1 MEYSENRGTRPH
13 ASMDA
18 ARTLDFVT
26 GSVAAG
32 RYPISDQLRALQSA
46 IIVAPCGMAVC
57 NRFGRLLLA
66 NRALSEIFGYAPT
79 DALPRN
85 LRTVI
90 PDMVF
95 AAEMP
100 IASAP
105 LAQAPGAGL
114 MISDVPGTRDVDG
127 IRKDGSPRLL
137 RVAVSPIPSQAECL
151 YVVSIVDL
159 SERRRIESQ
168 VALLQRQAG
177 VQGIVTQLATRC
189 AAAPFESLDATLA
202 QLLREVGEGL
212 ALDRCVAYVPAS
224 NDATALTP
232 TYSWTRTG
240 GLLPSDAADAWNT
253 LPGVL
258 SRARAGEASVAAT
271 LEELA
276 DATDRA
282 SMAALGA
289 RACVALPMDL
299 NGARG
304 ALVVDTLA
312 ERTWPG
318 EVLDTLR
325 LVAAVMSQS
334 LARKRDRERLD
345 LGLDEL
351 RRQRDETAGENAVLR
366 RETAVLLH
374 TDRSIASQS
383 VAIRRV
389 IAQVQQVA
397 PTTATVLLLGET
409 GVGKEVFAQAIHNM
423 SPRQRRAMIRVSCA
437 AIPTALIES
446 ELFGRE
452 RGAFTGALSRQIGR
466 FEAAHGSTI
475 FLDEIGDLPLEIQV
489 KLLRVLQERTVERL
503 GGNSSTK
510 VDVRVIAA
518 TNRNLEEAVANS
530 TFREDLFYRLNVFPI
545 TIPPLRERI
554 ADIPSLVWTFVDEF
568 SHAFGKKVD
577 AISKESIEALQRYFW
592 PGNVRELRN
601 VIEREMIVATG
612 PTLTVAP
619 PRPVAS
625 ERHAPSSR
633 LADIEVEHIRSV
645 LDGCGWRVRG
655 IGGAAER
662 LGVKPTTLESR
673 MARLGIVRE
682 KRIAHA

>member
-1 MEYSENRGTRPH
+1 MEYSENRGFRPQG
-13 ASMDA
+13 SLDA
-18 ARTLDFVT
+18 ARTLDFVS
-26 GSVAAG
+26 GSVATG
-32 RYPISDQLRALQSA
+32 RYSLSDQLRVVQSA
-46 IIVAPCGMAVC
+46 IAVAPCGMAVC

-66 NRALSEIFGYAPT
+66 NRTLSEIFGYAPT
-79 DALPRN
+79 ELLPRN
-85 LRTVI
+85 LRTII
-90 PDMVF
+90 PDIVF

-100 IASAP
+100 PATAP
-105 LAQAPGAGL
+105 LGQSATTAVITSEAPTG
-114 MISDVPGTRDVDG
+114 RDVDG
-127 IRKDGSPRLL
+127 LRKDGLPTQL
-137 RVAVSPIPSQAECL
+137 RVAVAPIPGQAESL
-151 YVVSIVDL
+151 YVVSVVDL
-159 SERRRIESQ
+159 SDRRRVESQ

-177 VQGIVTQLATRC
+177 VHGIVTQLATRC
-189 AAAPFESLDATLA
+189 AAAPFDTLDTALA
-202 QLLREVGEGL
+202 ELLHDVGEGL
-212 ALDRCVAYVPAS
+212 GLDRCVAYVPAS

-232 TYSWTRTG
+232 TYSWTRSG

-258 SRARAGEASVAAT
+258 SRARAGEATVAAT
-271 LEELA
+271 LEDLT

-282 SMAALGA
+282 SLAALGA
-289 RACVALPMDL
+289 RACVALPIEL

-312 ERTWPG
+312 EREWPG
-318 EVLDTLR
+318 EVLDSLR

-389 IAQVQQVA
+389 VAQVQQVA

-409 GVGKEVFAQAIHNM
+409 GAGKEVFAQAIHNA

-503 GGNSSTK
+503 GGNQSTK

-518 TNRNLEEAVANS
+518 TNRNLEQAVANN

-577 AISKESIEALQRYFW
+577 AISKESLEALQRYSW

-612 PTLTVAP
+612 PTLTIAA

-682 KRIAHA
+682 KKIAHA

>member
-1 MEYSENRGTRPH
+1 MDWTENRGTRSH
-13 ASMDA
+13 ASIDA
-18 ARTLDFVT
+18 ARTLDFVAGT
-26 GSVAAG
+26 VGTG

-46 IIVAPCGMAVC
+46 IAVAPCGMAVC
-57 NRFGRLLLA
+57 NRFGRILLA
-66 NRALSEIFGYAPT
+66 NRALSEIFGYLPT
-79 DALPRN
+79 DLLPRN
-85 LRTVI
+85 LRTII
-90 PDMVF
+90 PDIVF
-95 AAEMP
+95 ATEMAAAAETLADGRP
-100 IASAP
+100 SAV
-105 LAQAPGAGL
+105 
-114 MISDVPGTRDVDG
+114 ITSDVPGARDVEG
-127 IRKDGSPRLL
+127 IRKDGSPARL
-137 RVAVSPIPSQAECL
+137 RVATSTIPSPADCL
-151 YVVSIVDL
+151 YVVSIVDV
-159 SERRRIESQ
+159 SDRQRVESQ
-168 VALLQRQAG
+168 VSLLQQQAG

-189 AAAPFESLDATLA
+189 AAAPFEQVDTTLA
-202 QLLREVGEGL
+202 ELLRDVGEGL
-212 ALDRCVAYVPAS
+212 ALDRCVAYGPAS
-224 NDATALTP
+224 HEATALTP
-232 TYSWTRTG
+232 TYSWTRTD
-240 GLLPSDAADAWNT
+240 GLLPADAADAWTT
-253 LPGVL
+253 LPGIV
-258 SRARAGEASVAAT
+258 SRARAGEATVAAT
-271 LEELA
+271 LEDLA

-282 SMAALGA
+282 SMAALGV
-289 RACVALPMDL
+289 RACAALPMEM

-304 ALVVDTLA
+304 VLVVDTLT
-312 ERTWPG
+312 ERAWPG
-318 EVLDTLR
+318 EVLDGLR

-334 LARKRDRERLD
+334 LARKYDRERLD
-345 LGLDEL
+345 LGLVEL

-374 TDRSIASQS
+374 TDRSIAAQS

-389 IAQVQQVA
+389 LAQVQQVA

-423 SPRQRRAMIRVSCA
+423 SPRQRRAMVRVSCA
-437 AIPTALIES
+437 AIPSALIES

-503 GGNSSTK
+503 GGNQSTK

-518 TNRNLEEAVANS
+518 TNRNLEQAVANG

-554 ADIPSLVWTFVDEF
+554 ADILSLVWTFVDEF
-568 SHAFGKKVD
+568 SQTFGKKVD
-577 AISKESIEALQRYFW
+577 AISKESIEALQRYAW

-612 PTLTVAP
+612 PTLSIAP

-625 ERHAPSSR
+625 ERHAPSAR

-682 KRIAHA
+682 KKIAHA